1 MEMIHDFISKLRG
14 WWHNMFDYNKIVND
28 FGLDMQTSKDMLD
41 AIQEW
46 SKIFNGH
53 EPWIDSNTK
62 SLHVAKTICEKVSE
76 AVVVEY
82 KSTCDEPFINSVYQK
97 FLKNIQTNV
106 EYMIGKSCIFFKPY
120 YSNRK
125 IKINVVQAD
134 KFIPVSFSDDGDL
147 LSCIVVDQITK
158 ESDIYTRLE
167 YNQLVDNKLIIK
179 NIAYKG
185 RKGGVT
191 LETKINLSSVD
202 KWKDLQIESTIE
214 GVDKIL
220 GGFATT
226 KLANTIDNSSPL
238 GMPIYHKA
246 LGTLEEIDKQFSR
259 ILWEYEG
266 TELAIDV
273 DQTVLMP
280 LENGRFKIPKRKE
293 RLFRKLS
300 FDEAKDKTY
309 NIFSP
314 EIRDNPLFNGLD
326 EYYRQVEIQCHLEHG
341 TLSKP
346 EKMQKTATEMKQA
359 KQSYYITV
367 SNIQAAMQQAFDDLI
382 YGIYVLCKLYNI
394 PVRSSYI
401 VEHDWD
407 DSILVDKESQRNQ
420 ALIERNNDI
429 TSDVQYIMD
438 TKGYKEKEAIE
449 YVKKQKE
456 YRKLTQEEKEKEIEE
471 E

>member
-1 MEMIHDFISKLRG
+1 
-14 WWHNMFDYNKIVND
+14 MFDYTKIVND
-28 FGLDMQTSKDMLD
+28 FGIDIQTSKNMLD

-46 SKIFNGH
+46 SKIFNGN
-53 EPWIDSNTK
+53 EPWLDETTK
-62 SLHVAKTICEKVSE
+62 SLHVAKTICEKISE
-76 AVVVEY
+76 AVVTEY

-120 YSNRK
+120 YSNGK
-125 IKINVVQAD
+125 ININVVQAD
-134 KFIPVSFSDDGDL
+134 KFIPVSFNDDGDL
-147 LSCIVVDQITK
+147 ISCIIVDQFTK
-158 ESDIYTRLE
+158 ESDVYTRLE
-167 YNQLVDNKLIIK
+167 YNQLIDNKLIVK
-179 NIAYKG
+179 NVAYKG
-185 RKGGVT
+185 RKDGVI
-191 LETKINLSSVD
+191 LESKINLSGID
-202 KWKDLQIESTIE
+202 RWKDLDEESTIE
-214 GVDKIL
+214 DVDRLL

-226 KLANTIDNSSPL
+226 KLANTIDNTSPI
-238 GMPIYHKA
+238 GMPIYHNA
-246 LGTLEEIDKQFSR
+246 LGTLEEIDKHFSR

-273 DQTVLMP
+273 DETALMP

-300 FDEAKDKTY
+300 FDETKDKTY
-309 NIFSP
+309 NVFSP
-314 EIRDNPLFNGLD
+314 EIRENPLFNGLN

-346 EKMQKTATEMKQA
+346 EEMQKTATEMKQA

-367 SNIQAAMQQAFDDLI
+367 SNIQSSMQQALDDLI
-382 YGIYVLCKLYNI
+382 YGIYVLCKLYDI
-394 PVRSSYI
+394 PVRPNYT

-420 ALIERNNDI
+420 ALIERNNKI

-449 YVKKQKE
+449 YVKRQIE
-456 YRKLTQEEKEKEIEE
+456 YRKLTQDEVPDEE
-471 E
+471 EAEE